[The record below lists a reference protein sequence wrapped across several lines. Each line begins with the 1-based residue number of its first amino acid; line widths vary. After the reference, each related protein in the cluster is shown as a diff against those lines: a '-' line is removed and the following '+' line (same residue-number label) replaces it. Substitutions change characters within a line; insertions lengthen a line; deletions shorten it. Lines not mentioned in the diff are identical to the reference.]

1 MTSQHQSQV
10 GEIASRTEM
19 GETISSIAYQ
29 ASKVKCH
36 IWSGSH

>member
-19 GETISSIAYQ
+19 GETISIIAYNV
-29 ASKVKCH
+29 SKVKRH
-36 IWSGSH
+36 ILSGLQ

>member
-19 GETISSIAYQ
+19 GETISIIAYYE
-29 ASKVKCH
+29 AEVKYQ
-36 IWSGSH
+36 ILSGSH

>member
-19 GETISSIAYQ
+19 GETISIIAYSV
-29 ASKVKCH
+29 SKVKLN
-36 IWSGSH
+36 IWSGLR

>member
-19 GETISSIAYQ
+19 GETISIIAHYE
-29 ASKVKCH
+29 AEVKLN
-36 IWSGSH
+36 IWSGLR